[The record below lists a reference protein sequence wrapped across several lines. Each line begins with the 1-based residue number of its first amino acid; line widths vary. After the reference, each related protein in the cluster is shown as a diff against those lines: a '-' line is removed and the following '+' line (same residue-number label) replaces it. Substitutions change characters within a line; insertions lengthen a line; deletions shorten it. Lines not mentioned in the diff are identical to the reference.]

1 MFQYNRIE
9 LAQCECFS
17 FVKQALE
24 YCQILFNI
32 IRIILFRINKSTGE
46 SFCYTFVD
54 NTFHLYV
61 KITSHLISSPM
72 IALGLYL
79 TGIFNV
85 KDTQFLKSYRYLYL
99 YYILYYYCI
108 A

>member
-1 MFQYNRIE
+1 MFHYNRIE

-24 YCQILFNI
+24 YYQILFNI
-32 IRIILFRINKSTGE
+32 IRIILFRMNKSTGE

-54 NTFHLYV
+54 NTLNLYV

-85 KDTQFLKSYRYLYL
+85 KDTEFLKSYCTLKLQFCFYFV
-99 YYILYYYCI
+99 
-108 A
+108 

>member
-1 MFQYNRIE
+1 MFHHNRIE

-24 YCQILFNI
+24 YYQILFNI
-32 IRIILFRINKSTGE
+32 IRIILFTMNKSTGE

-54 NTFHLYV
+54 NTLNLYV

-85 KDTQFLKSYRYLYL
+85 KDTEFLKSYCALKLQFCFYF
-99 YYILYYYCI
+99 